1 MHSRLINYW
10 IFERDTIARGHINL
24 ALGTNA
30 DLSSLSLKMHS
41 ASSTIKEKIHEG
53 AESYFNMKN

>member
-1 MHSRLINYW
+1 MS
-10 IFERDTIARGHINL
+10 
-24 ALGTNA
+24 